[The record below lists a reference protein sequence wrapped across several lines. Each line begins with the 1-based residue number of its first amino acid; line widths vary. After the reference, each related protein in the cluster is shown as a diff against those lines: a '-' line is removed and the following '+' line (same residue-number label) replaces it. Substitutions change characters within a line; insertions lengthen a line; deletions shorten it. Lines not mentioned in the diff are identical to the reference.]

1 MTTQIE
7 SPSNNAIIYAI
18 LSLNSEVALQKDYL
32 ESDDVPSADL
42 DNETEILAEL
52 EQAFMEFVDLYKVRL
67 KKDKTLPSLD
77 DLLNSQL

>member
-1 MTTQIE
+1 MTTAQ

-18 LSLNSEVALQKDYL
+18 LAINSEVALQKEYL
-32 ESDDVPSADL
+32 ESDDVPSEDR
-42 DNETEILAEL
+42 DNETEILEEL

-67 KKDKTLPSLD
+67 KQDKTLPSLD